1 MTLTPKES
9 ALLKDLR
16 GQELLCVEKYEN
28 YARQA
33 KDGQLRSLF
42 RQIAQTEQEHVNTLD
57 RIVAGAVPQMNTGG
71 GQPQDFPTTES
82 SDCSEEERQADCY
95 LCSDALSTEKHV
107 SATYNTCIFEFR
119 DTKIRDAL
127 NHMQKEEQQH
137 GEQIYN
143 YMAKQ
148 GMYQ

>member
-1 MTLTPKES
+1 M
-9 ALLKDLR
+9 
-16 GQELLCVEKYEN
+16 EKYEN
-28 YARQA
+28 YAQQA
-33 KDGQLRSLF
+33 NDGQLRSLF
-42 RQIAQTEQEHVNTLD
+42 WQIARTEQEHVNTLD
-57 RIVAGAVPQMNTGG
+57 RIAAGVVPQMSAG
-71 GQPQDFPTTES
+71 GQQQQYFPITES
-82 SDCSEEERQADCY
+82 SGCSEEERQADCY

-107 SATYNTCIFEFR
+107 STTYNTCIFEFR
-119 DTKIRDAL
+119 DTNIRDAL